1 MMLVGAG
8 VDTIFQ
14 KATTGK
20 VDVGQVILSGA
31 LGGFGGAGIAARA
44 GFTGL
49 KATAVAGVSSG
60 GISGG
65 IQGTYGYYAGPGPHT
80 VPGAIAAAGQGAA
93 FGSVTGGAGS
103 VAGTYAARGLMRPL
117 THNASSSTVAMGR
130 WMDGRVIPYA
140 DANGFGYYKGTPG
153 WIHNPMANLVQRADE
168 NSIAH
173 KVLGGAMN
181 SVDENFNRA
190 WINTQ
195 VNSGKRIVDIG
206 VDLDSP
212 FYQIER
218 HAVAGYSGYSRDFQP
233 NADLRVLQAAN
244 RP

>member
-1 MMLVGAG
+1 
-8 VDTIFQ
+8 
-14 KATTGK
+14 
-20 VDVGQVILSGA
+20 
-31 LGGFGGAGIAARA
+31 
-44 GFTGL
+44 
-49 KATAVAGVSSG
+49 
-60 GISGG
+60 
-65 IQGTYGYYAGPGPHT
+65 
-80 VPGAIAAAGQGAA
+80 
-93 FGSVTGGAGS
+93 
-103 VAGTYAARGLMRPL
+103 
-117 THNASSSTVAMGR
+117 MGR

-153 WIHNPMANLVQRADE
+153 WIHNPMANVVQRADE

-173 KVLGGAMN
+173 NVLGRAMN

-195 VNSGKRIVDIG
+195 INSGKRIVDIG

-218 HAVAGYSGYSRDFQP
+218 RAVAGYSGYSQDFQP
-233 NADLRVLQAAN
+233 NVDLRVLEPAN